1 MPALEVDCTTALQLD
16 LLRGMSRLD
25 PAPYLFGGYAEDA
38 LLAGKVT
45 RPHLDVD
52 WLCPRRELD
61 LRLAQARELG
71 FSEFETWGES
81 APGEPFYL
89 FAQQGDLRLDLGVGD
104 ELDGH
109 NVLRV
114 HNLAFAPV
122 PVPYRVALPDDMF
135 DHPPVTLEGIELRV
149 VSPLALH
156 QIRTGIASQGSFG
169 ELSDRHLAASRQ
181 LCQTFYPG
189 VDPAALAPAIDP
201 I

>member
-1 MPALEVDCTTALQLD
+1 MPALTVDRATALQLD
-16 LLRGMSRLD
+16 LLRRMSRLD

-61 LRLAQARELG
+61 LRLAQARQLG
-71 FSEFETWGES
+71 FTEFETWGES
-81 APGEPFYL
+81 APGKPFYL
-89 FAQQGDLRLDLGVGD
+89 FAHQGELRLDLGVGD
-104 ELDGH
+104 EVEGH
-109 NVLRV
+109 NVLLV

-135 DHPPVTLEGIELRV
+135 DHPPVTLEGIELHV

-156 QIRTGIASQGSFG
+156 QIRIGIASQGSFG

-181 LCQTFYPG
+181 LCQMFYPD
-189 VDPAALAPAIDP
+189 VDPASLAPVVEP